1 MEMLIEPLTI
11 WSALTMLLVLSVPAW
26 IFSRAL
32 MKAGLSGWWALLG
45 LIPLA
50 NIVGL
55 WVFAFADWP
64 NFPAGENRPHP

>member
-1 MEMLIEPLTI
+1 MEMLIESLTI
-11 WSALTMLLVLSVPAW
+11 WSGLTMLLVLAVPAW

-32 MKAGLSGWWALLG
+32 TKAGLSGWWALLG

-50 NIVGL
+50 NIIGL

-64 NFPAGENRPHP
+64 NFQPTENRPHP

>member
-1 MEMLIEPLTI
+1 MDSLLQTLSI
-11 WSALTMLLVLSVPAW
+11 WSWLIILLVLTVPAW

-32 MKAGLSGWWALLG
+32 VKSGLSGWWALLG

-55 WVFAFADWP
+55 WVFAFAEWP
-64 NFPAGENRPHP
+64 NFPAGENKLQP